1 MLLSAA
7 FARLAMRKMVPL
19 ALRPSVGVALQL
31 LLLSSLFSI
40 GAPSSATSVLESTDV
55 FSMIRGLRDFLLVQ
69 DCTAL
74 GARPAGDCVNVN
86 TSRTVS
92 SPYEVVASLSSG
104 SSPLFA
110 EEDIDPAA
118 MLQGW
123 IDGTRPV
130 ASAVLADGGIQE
142 AFARRRRIV
151 DDLAL
156 KVESTNVDFEH
167 RQFGPQF
174 FNETDAGN
182 IQSNWAATPQ
192 ADGPF
197 VGRAVNR
204 EQCAF
209 HLPRTEPV
217 HIL

>member
-1 MLLSAA
+1 MA
-7 FARLAMRKMVPL
+7 KMTAI
-19 ALRPSVGVALQL
+19 ALRPSLGVALQI

-55 FSMIRGLRDFLLVQ
+55 FSMIRGLRDLLLVQ

-92 SPYEVVASLSSG
+92 SPYEVVAALSSG

-118 MLQGW
+118 MLQGL
-123 IDGTRPV
+123 IDGARPV
-130 ASAVLADGGIQE
+130 ASAVLVDGGIQE

-156 KVESTNVDFEH
+156 KVESSNVDWEPT
-167 RQFGPQF
+167 QFGPQF

-182 IQSNWAATPQ
+182 VQLNWAATPQ
-192 ADGPF
+192 TDGPF

-204 EQCAF
+204 DYCAF

-217 HIL
+217 QII